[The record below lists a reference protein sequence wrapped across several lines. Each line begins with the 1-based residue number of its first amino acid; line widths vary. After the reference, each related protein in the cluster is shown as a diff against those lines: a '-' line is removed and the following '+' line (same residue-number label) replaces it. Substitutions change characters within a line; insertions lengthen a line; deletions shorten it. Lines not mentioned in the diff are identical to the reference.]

1 MARAKPTMDSTL
13 DLTEAELRALRLR
26 FQPGAVLTAEDCEVI
41 QALVVT
47 LERITEQLGQKN
59 ASLARLRVLLFGPR
73 SERTKDVLPGTGTD
87 ASPAGGTAPPSGE
100 AGAGGADAPKPDAS
114 PKKKRPGHGRNGA
127 DAYTSATRIRVPH
140 TQLIVGQTCPD
151 CGHGKLHRLP
161 DFTKT
166 VRVVGQPCLH
176 ATIWEGEQFR
186 CGACGEVFPAD
197 LPAEARGPKYDET
210 AGSMIAVLKY
220 GTGLPNHR
228 LDKLQKDLGIPV
240 PATVQ
245 SEIASEVSE
254 TVAPAFEELLNQAA
268 QADVLHHDD
277 TRAKILQKPGP
288 DQRTGTFTT
297 SIVAR
302 KDGHD
307 IALFFTGRRHAGEN
321 LVKLLE
327 RRLPGKEPPIQ
338 MCDALSRNYPEEL
351 NTILTKCVAHGRRK
365 FVAVAKCF
373 PAECRRV
380 LDDLA
385 VVYRNDAK
393 TRELGLSPPDRL
405 AYHREHSAKTMTDL
419 HEWLKAQFD
428 EKRVEPNST
437 LGRAISYMLEHWPE
451 MTQFLK
457 VPGAP
462 LDNNICER
470 ALKMAILLRKN
481 ALFYK
486 TEAGAAV
493 GDLLM
498 SLIYTCR
505 MNGAN
510 PFVYLNELQ
519 RNAVS
524 LREQPAAWMPWNF
537 TETLANLKTRAAAAA
552 GV

>member
-1 MARAKPTMDSTL
+1 MSGPAAHERSTL
-13 DLTEAELRALRLR
+13 EVTEAELQAFVLRM
-26 FQPGAVLTAEDCEVI
+26 QPGVVLTADDCEFIRAVFS
-41 QALVVT
+41 T
-47 LERITEQLGQKN
+47 LGQITDQLGQKN
-59 ASLARLRVLLFGPR
+59 ASLARLKVLLFGPR
-73 SERTKDVLPGTGTD
+73 TEKKRNVLGGDGQT
-87 ASPAGGTAPPSGE
+87 ASPGAENGNGE
-100 AGAGGADAPKPDAS
+100 ATAAGGASPDNAGGAPPRD
-114 PKKKRPGHGRNGA
+114 KKKPKGHGRNGA
-127 DAYTSATRIRVPH
+127 DAYTSATRVRVHH
-140 TQLIVGQTCPD
+140 TRLTLGQTCPD

-161 DFTKT
+161 DLTKT

-176 ATIWEGEQFR
+176 ATVWEGDQFR
-186 CGACGEVFPAD
+186 CGACGEVFPAE
-197 LPAEARGPKYDET
+197 LPVEARGPKYDET

-254 TVAPAFEELLNQAA
+254 TIAPAFEELLNQAA

-277 TRAKILQKPGP
+277 TGAKILEKPQPG
-288 DQRTGTFTT
+288 QRTGTFTT
-297 SIVAR
+297 NIVAR

-307 IALFFTGRRHAGEN
+307 IALFFTGRHHAGEN

-338 MCDALSRNYPEEL
+338 VCDALSRNYPKEL
-351 NTILTKCVAHGRRK
+351 NTILTKCIAHGRRK
-365 FVAVAKCF
+365 FVEVANCF

-385 VVYRNDAK
+385 AVYRNDAK

-405 AYHREHSAKTMTDL
+405 AYHREHSATTMTGL

-437 LGRAISYMLEHWPE
+437 LGRGISYMLEHWPE

-505 MNGAN
+505 LAGAN

-519 RNAVS
+519 RNSDS
-524 LREQPAAWMPWNF
+524 LRERPAEWMPWNF
-537 TETLANLKTRAAAAA
+537 AETLAGLKAA
-552 GV
+552 

>member
-1 MARAKPTMDSTL
+1 MGQAQGTAASAL
-13 DLTEAELRALRLR
+13 EITEQELRGLRLR
-26 FQPGAVLTAEDCEVI
+26 FQPGTVLSTADCELF
-41 QALVVT
+41 QAVVT
-47 LERITEQLGQKN
+47 TLEQVTQQLGQKN
-59 ASLARLRVLLFGPR
+59 ASVARLRVLLFGPHT
-73 SERTKDVLPGTGTD
+73 EKTKDVLKDDPSSGPPTSPAPESPSGTGD
-87 ASPAGGTAPPSGE
+87 PSGV
-100 AGAGGADAPKPDAS
+100 GAGSPSPTPEPDP
-114 PKKKRPGHGRNGA
+114 PKKKRKGHGRNGA
-127 DAYTSATRIRVPH
+127 SAYPSATRVRVNH
-140 TQLIVGQTCPD
+140 TTLIIGQSCPD
-151 CGHGKLHRLP
+151 CGRGKLHRLP

-186 CGACGEVFPAD
+186 CGGCGEVFPAD

-220 GTGLPNHR
+220 GTGLPNYR
-228 LDKLQKDLGIPV
+228 LDRLQTDLGIPV

-277 TRAKILQKPGP
+277 TRAKILQKPRP

-297 SIVAR
+297 NIVAR

-307 IALFFTGRRHAGEN
+307 ISLYFTGRRHAGEN

-338 MCDALSRNYPEEL
+338 MCDALSRNYPEAL
-351 NTILTKCVAHGRRK
+351 STILSKCIAHGRRK
-365 FVAVAKCF
+365 FVAVASCF
-373 PAECRRV
+373 PAECRLV
-380 LDDLA
+380 LDHLA
-385 VVYRNDAK
+385 VAYRNDTK

-405 AYHREHSAKTMTDL
+405 AYHREHSTKAMEDL
-419 HEWLKAQFD
+419 HTWLKAQFE

-437 LGRAISYMLEHWPE
+437 LGGAISYMLQHWPE

-457 VPGAP
+457 VPDAP

-481 ALFYK
+481 SLFYK

-498 SLIYTCR
+498 SLIFTCR
-505 MNGAN
+505 MSGAN

-519 RNAVS
+519 RNADR
-524 LREQPAAWMPWNF
+524 LRERPADWMPWNF
-537 TETLANLKTRAAAAA
+537 TATLATLEA
-552 GV
+552 G

>member
-1 MARAKPTMDSTL
+1 MARLNATEQSTL
-13 DLTEAELRALRLR
+13 ELTEQELSALRLR
-26 FQPGAVLTAEDCEVI
+26 FRPGTVLTAEDCELI

-47 LERITEQLGQKN
+47 LEAITSQVGQKD
-59 ASLARLRVLLFGPR
+59 ASIARLRVLLFGPR
-73 SERTKDVLPGTGTD
+73 SEKTRDVLGKTDPTPGSSSPSSASSTED
-87 ASPAGGTAPPSGE
+87 AAASAENPSSTPV
-100 AGAGGADAPKPDAS
+100 APKT
-114 PKKKRPGHGRNGA
+114 KKKRKGHGRNGA
-127 DAYTSATRIRVPH
+127 GAYTSATRIPVDH
-140 TQLIVGQTCPD
+140 TALKVGQKCPD
-151 CGHGKLHRLP
+151 CECGRLHVLKDR
-161 DFTKT
+161 TKT
-166 VRVVGQPCLH
+166 IRVVGQPCLK

-186 CGACGEVFPAD
+186 CGACGEVFPAE
-197 LPAEARGPKYDET
+197 LPPEARGPKYDET

-220 GTGLPNHR
+220 GTGLPNYR

-245 SEIASEVSE
+245 SEIASELSE

-277 TRAKILQKPGP
+277 TRAKILQKPGA

-297 SIVAR
+297 NIVAR
-302 KDGHD
+302 KDGRD
-307 IALFFTGRRHAGEN
+307 IALYFTGRRHAGEN

-338 MCDALSRNYPEEL
+338 MCDALSRNYPEQL
-351 NTILTKCVAHGRRK
+351 NTILSKCIAHGRRK
-365 FVAVAKCF
+365 FVAVATCF

-380 LDDLA
+380 LDELA
-385 VVYRNDAK
+385 SVYRNDAK
-393 TRELGLSPPDRL
+393 ARELGLSPPDRL
-405 AYHREHSAKTMTDL
+405 AYHREHSAKTMADL

-437 LGRAISYMLEHWPE
+437 LGRAISYMLQHWPE

-481 ALFYK
+481 SLFYK

-498 SLIYTCR
+498 SLIFTCR
-505 MNGAN
+505 MAGAN

-519 RNAVS
+519 RNADR
-524 LREQPAAWMPWNF
+524 LRERPADWMPWNF
-537 TETLANLKTRAAAAA
+537 TDTLAALKAT
-552 GV
+552 